1 LFARVTGFQAPL
13 DRVEEST
20 RYVEEELV
28 PAYRQEQGFR
38 AWYSMVDA
46 HTGKGLTIT
55 FWESDEALH
64 ASETLR
70 SLVVQTLMRDL
81 GLTIQSTDTYEV
93 TVAFRT

>member
-1 LFARVTGFQAPL
+1 VTGFQAPL
-13 DRVEEST
+13 DRVEESS

-38 AWYSMVDA
+38 GWYSMVDA
-46 HTGKGLTIT
+46 NTGKGLTIT
-55 FWESDEALH
+55 LWETDEALH

-81 GLTIQSTDTYEV
+81 GLTISSTDTYEV
-93 TVAFRT
+93 TVAYRT